1 MQENQEYMNDA
12 EWRLYGM
19 KSDYE
24 KAMRAG
30 EENTHRTFE
39 VHDKVL
45 KEMKKKNLRIEKHT
59 QSFN

>member
-1 MQENQEYMNDA
+1 
-12 EWRLYGM
+12 
-19 KSDYE
+19 
-24 KAMRAG
+24 MRTAG

-39 VHDKVL
+39 VHDKIL